1 MKEISK
7 PNLKTLAYLA
17 KHSNKDALRELLER
31 ESKVLRAYYRAQRLS
46 PHDIQDLT
54 QNVLIKIAKNIHTL
68 KEVATYPKWAKII
81 ARNELYDHL
90 RLKKK
95 DKFQYMTHPDLDD
108 ISKDIPD
115 FADNPLDKILGLELK
130 NKVKNSIQ
138 YLPDEYKKAI
148 IMRDIAGLSY
158 SKIAEISNLNIG
170 TVKSRI
176 SRAREKLKK
185 IVEPYLENS

>member
-1 MKEISK
+1 MKETSK
-7 PNLKTLAYLA
+7 PNTKTLAYLA
-17 KHSNKDALRELLER
+17 KHSNKEALRELLER
-31 ESKVLRAYYRAQRLS
+31 ESKVLRAYYRGQNL
-46 PHDIQDLT
+46 PPNDVQDLT
-54 QNVLIKIAKNIHTL
+54 QNVLIKIAKNIHNL
-68 KEVATYPKWAKII
+68 KEAQTYPKWAKTI
-81 ARNELYDHL
+81 ARNELYDYL
-90 RLKKK
+90 RTKKK
-95 DKFQYMTHPDLDD
+95 NKFEYMTHPDLIDV
-108 ISKDIPD
+108 SKDIPD
-115 FADNPLDKILGLELK
+115 LADNPLDKILGIELK

-158 SKIAEISNLNIG
+158 SKIAEISKLNIG